1 MTTYNQ
7 DGTPMSGAG
16 SNQLLDLL
24 SVVSNPDAYNTKIQ
38 ALQDVINEHKKVI
51 DAVGPAKDILA
62 LREQTKTARDEAAAK
77 ISIAQ
82 TQADEVLAAAN
93 AQAEAIVNRAKEEM
107 VALTEEAKAAK
118 EEAKADAKA
127 VKKALKD
134 AEQAKADA
142 DAVVADYTARSKLLV
157 SSQATLD
164 AAIAEAQTVKNA
176 IIAKHQAFIQGL

>member
-38 ALQDVINEHKKVI
+38 ALQDAINEHKKVI

-62 LREQTKTARDEAAAK
+62 LREQTKAARDEAAAK

-82 TQADEVLAAAN
+82 TQADGVLAAAN
-93 AQAEAIVNRAKEEM
+93 AQATAIVNRANEDM
-107 VALTEEAKAAK
+107 AALATEAKAATDA
-118 EEAKADAKA
+118 AKADAKA
-127 VKKALKD
+127 ANKALKD
-134 AEQAKADA
+134 AEQAKANA
-142 DAVVADYTARSKLLV
+142 DAVVADYTARSNLLV
-157 SSQATLD
+157 NSQAELE
-164 AAIAEAQTVKNA
+164 AAIAGAKAAKDA
-176 IIAKHQAFIQGL
+176 IINKHLAFIQGL

>member
-7 DGTPMSGAG
+7 DGTPMGGGG
-16 SNQLLDLL
+16 SNQLMDLFAI
-24 SVVSNPDAYNTKIQ
+24 VSNPDAYNSKIQ
-38 ALQDVINEHKKVI
+38 ALQDAINEHKKVI
-51 DAVGPAKDILA
+51 DAVGPAKDILG
-62 LREQTKTARDEAAAK
+62 LREQTKFARDEAVAK
-77 ISIAQ
+77 IKDAQ
-82 TQADEVLAAAN
+82 TKADEMLAVAN

-142 DAVVADYTARSKLLV
+142 DAVVVDYTARSKLLV

-164 AAIAEAQTVKNA
+164 AAIVGAKETKDA
-176 IIAKHQAFIQGL
+176 IINKHLAFIQGL